1 LQLRDTGHVGAE
13 RGHGLLVEA
22 HEVEEEV
29 GRFRRGND
37 RVVIAGGEELEFL
50 ELDPASWF
58 KMPMPIS

>member
-1 LQLRDTGHVGAE
+1 
-13 RGHGLLVEA
+13 VEA

-29 GRFRRGND
+29 GRFRGGD
-37 RVVIAGGEELEFL
+37 DGVIVAGGKELEFL